1 MWGIQAPGLQLFYLL
16 QQGSDMS
23 QKAPLK
29 GFARQ
34 SQWNY
39 PRSLAR
45 QTGMTLIELMVA
57 MVIGLVVSLAAVTSL
72 IVARKGF
79 STVDAASQLRDN
91 GRYASDLVQR
101 ITLQTGFKD
110 TLYVTGVP
118 SQKDVSDD
126 AAGTIAANVTGF
138 NNASFN
144 TTDLTSKGTSTPVN
158 GSDVLILRYQ
168 SAKLNSD
175 PNSSVAD
182 GSMIDC
188 SGNKVTTVPANRN
201 DRMVSVFY
209 VAVGTDGEP
218 SLMCG
223 RSSNGL
229 APYTG
234 QPIIQGVET
243 FQVLYGVD
251 GYTADSTAFTGTAD
265 SVPER
270 YLRADQIVIGTGA
283 GSTSTKATYDNW
295 RRVRS
300 IRIGMVVRG
309 PANSG
314 QGTTTATLY
323 PFGGSKSSS
332 SDAVGSA
339 FSPAIASND
348 PGAAFTPAADGR
360 LRQAVTLTIHLRND
374 QAL

>member
-1 MWGIQAPGLQLFYLL
+1 
-16 QQGSDMS
+16 MS
-23 QKAPLK
+23 QKAALK
-29 GFARQ
+29 GLARQ
-34 SQWNY
+34 SQWSY
-39 PRSLAR
+39 PRSSAR

-57 MVIGLVVSLAAVTSL
+57 MVIGMVVSLAAVTSL

-91 GRYASDLVQR
+91 SRYASDLIQR
-101 ITLQTGFKD
+101 IALQTGFKD
-110 TLYVTGVP
+110 ALYATGVP
-118 SQKDVSDD
+118 SQKDVADD

-144 TTDLTSKGTSTPVN
+144 TSDLTSKGTATPVN
-158 GSDVLILRYQ
+158 GSDVLILSYQ
-168 SAKLNSD
+168 SAKLNND
-175 PNSSVAD
+175 PNSNAAD

-188 SGNKVTTVPANRN
+188 AGNKVTSVPTSRN

-223 RSSNGL
+223 RSNNGL

-243 FQVLYGVD
+243 FQVLYGID
-251 GYTADSTAFTGTAD
+251 GYTSDSTAFMGTAD

-300 IRIGMVVRG
+300 IRIGMILRG
-309 PANSG
+309 PTNSG
-314 QGTTTATLY
+314 QGTTAITMY

-332 SDAVGSA
+332 SDAAGSA
-339 FSPAIASND
+339 FSPAISTND

-374 QAL
+374 QGL